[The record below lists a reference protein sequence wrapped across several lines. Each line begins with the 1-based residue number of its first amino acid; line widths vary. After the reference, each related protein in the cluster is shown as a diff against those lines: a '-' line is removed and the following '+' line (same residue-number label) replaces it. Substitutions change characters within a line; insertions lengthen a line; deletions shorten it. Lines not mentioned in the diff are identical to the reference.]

1 MPPKEVVIIKS
12 PVSWMGSKTS
22 ILHILYALFP
32 LSYGRYIEP
41 FSGSDAVLLG
51 KAVPDKFEVYN
62 DYNANLVNLFRCM
75 RDRPME
81 FIHKLG
87 FLNLNARDDFLIL
100 KHFFE
105 KQDFTDEFLKQELD
119 LTSILLPAPN
129 AAEIRL
135 LYKTAKEEYDLRR
148 AVMFLNLVR
157 YSYIQRIERPLMT
170 SDELKSMPKG
180 QFVGM
185 KTSFYPM
192 KVKLKLF
199 FK

>member
-1 MPPKEVVIIKS
+1 M
-12 PVSWMGSKTS
+12 
-22 ILHILYALFP
+22 
-32 LSYGRYIEP
+32 
-41 FSGSDAVLLG
+41 LLG

-62 DYNANLVNLFRCM
+62 DYNATLVNLFRCM

-185 KTSFYPM
+185 KTGFYPM